1 MCPSYLP
8 HAHLCRKR
16 VKESQDR
23 LDRRDLR
30 YLSGFGFI
38 GGRVGRTKAR
48 SGEKRKKRDSI
59 VGIGQ
64 WGRKKRFIDSSHF
77 KKR

>member
-1 MCPSYLP
+1 MDPFDT
-8 HAHLCRKR
+8 RKR
-16 VKESQDR
+16 ENPLKVR
-23 LDRRDLR
+23 LDRRDLK

-38 GGRVGRTKAR
+38 GGRAGRTQAR

-64 WGRKKRFIDSSHF
+64 WGRKKRLFDYRF
-77 KKR
+77 FNKR

>member
-1 MCPSYLP
+1 MDPFDT
-8 HAHLCRKR
+8 RKR
-16 VKESQDR
+16 ENPLKVR
-23 LDRRDLR
+23 LDRRDLK

-48 SGEKRKKRDSI
+48 SEEKRKKRDSI

-64 WGRKKRFIDSSHF
+64 WGRKKRLFDYSF
-77 KKR
+77 FNKR

>member
-1 MCPSYLP
+1 MDPFYT
-8 HAHLCRKR
+8 RKR
-16 VKESQDR
+16 ENPIKVR
-23 LDRRDLR
+23 LDRRADLK

-38 GGRVGRTKAR
+38 GGRIGRTKVR

-64 WGRKKRFIDSSHF
+64 WGRKKRFIDSGLF